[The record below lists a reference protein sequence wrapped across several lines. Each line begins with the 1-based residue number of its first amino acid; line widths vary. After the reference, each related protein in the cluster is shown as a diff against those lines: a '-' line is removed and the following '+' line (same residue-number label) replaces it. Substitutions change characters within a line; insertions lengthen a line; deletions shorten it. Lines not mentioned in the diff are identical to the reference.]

1 MNGPAN
7 PLSEFAV
14 DCEVRWADL
23 DANAHVRH
31 TAYMDWACTCRVEAF
46 AAVGLTME
54 RLGELGVGLIL
65 FREETDYLREV
76 TAGDRVTVTF
86 EMAGGA
92 PDWKHWQIRHRLYRR
107 DGVQCAVVVVRG
119 AWMSITERRVITPP
133 PEISAA
139 TQRLPRAVDFTVI
152 GRPIT

>member
-1 MNGPAN
+1 MSTPAATF
-7 PLSEFAV
+7 SEFST

-23 DANAHVRH
+23 DANAHARH
-31 TAYMDWACTCRVEAF
+31 TAYMDWATTCRLAAF

-54 RLGELGVGLIL
+54 RLAELGVGPVI

-76 TAGDRVTVTF
+76 AGGDRITATF
-86 EMAGGA
+86 EMAGSS

-119 AWMSITERRVITPP
+119 AWMSLAERRVITPP
-133 PEISAA
+133 AEIVAA
-139 TQRLPRAVDFTVI
+139 AQRLPRAVDFTVMA
-152 GRPIT
+152 RAP